1 MDLLFNSVKLL
12 FIINALFL
20 TIKCYIIIPINFMPV
35 FKIKE
40 TNPSLIMRNLVYTK
54 AYSNIEIGK
63 PKQFIQIPLEFE
75 SNDFYISQ
83 NAKYEFSRQ
92 PDKFSDIKFFNCN
105 NSQTCD
111 KIEEKEYLGDN
122 FYSGVYYKDIFYF
135 NNNSTEIEFYLS
147 NDLKNP
153 ESGGIGL
160 QFWPVYM
167 DTTST
172 IDDERTFLKKLKNKN
187 LINDFYWSV
196 FYNSKDYTK
205 KEGFILLG
213 PLPHE
218 LKKNLGYYKKEYF
231 DSNTIKNIEADIWV
245 DLLKYRFTFD
255 EMYAFEGKNKDKK
268 IIDDYLPMNIIRTL
282 NVELEFNL
290 GGIQAPYRFLN
301 YFKNFFNESIYKGE
315 CFYDNFYIANKK
327 HFFYCKNDKT
337 LISKIKQSFP
347 GFNYLSRIL
356 DFNFDIIVDDLL
368 VQKGN
373 YIYFLIFFPA
383 SQGDNWIMGR
393 PFLQKYQFIINPD
406 KKFIFF
412 YSNLNPKSE
421 EDNSRTIILI
431 IVIIGSFIIIL
442 IIGYIIWKCNYSL
455 NNSRKKRANELDDE
469 YEYTEKKDLNI
480 NEGLAPS
487 GE

>member
-1 MDLLFNSVKLL
+1 MEVLFNSVILL
-12 FIINALFL
+12 LIINSLFL
-20 TIKCYIIIPINFMPV
+20 TIKCYIIIPLNFLPV
-35 FKIKE
+35 FKINE
-40 TNPSLIMRNLVYTK
+40 TTPSLIMRNLVYTK
-54 AYSNIEIGK
+54 AYTNIEIGN
-63 PKQFIQIPLEFE
+63 PKQFVQIPLEFE

-83 NAKYEFSRQ
+83 NAKYEFSKK

-105 NSQTCD
+105 NSQSCE

-122 FYSGVYYKDIFYF
+122 FYSGLYYKDIFYF
-135 NNNSTEIEFYLS
+135 NNNSSEIEFYLS

-160 QFWPVYM
+160 EFWPEFM
-167 DTTST
+167 DTTSN
-172 IDDERTFLKKLKNKN
+172 IDDKRTFLKKLKNKN
-187 LINDFYWSV
+187 LINDYYWSV

-218 LKKNLGYYKKEYF
+218 LKRNLGYYKKEYF
-231 DSNTIKNIEADIWV
+231 DSNTVKNIEADIWV
-245 DLLKYRFTFD
+245 DLIKYRFTFD

-268 IIDDYLPMNIIRTL
+268 IIDDYLPMNISRTL

-290 GGIQAPYRFLN
+290 GGIQAPYRFFN

-315 CFYDNFYIANKK
+315 CFYDNFYVANKK
-327 HFFYCKNDKT
+327 HFFYCKNDKA
-337 LISKIKQSFP
+337 LISKIKQNFP

-368 VQKGN
+368 VQKGK
-373 YIYFLIFFPA
+373 YIYFLIFFP
-383 SQGDNWIMGR
+383 STQGDNWIMGR

-421 EDNSRTIILI
+421 EDYSRTIILI
-431 IVIIGSFIIIL
+431 IVIIGSIIIIL
-442 IIGYIIWKCNYSL
+442 IIGYIIWKCFYSL

-469 YEYTEKKDLNI
+469 YEYTEKKDSNI

-487 GE
+487 DE